1 MRISDWSSDVCSS
14 DLVAVVVADAGSG
27 AVLAH
32 LGSPDFVDGHR
43 AGQVD
48 MTRAVR
54 SPGSTLKPLLY
65 GLAFDDG
72 FLDPRSIVTD
82 APLRI
87 SGYAPANFAP
97 AHLGELSAAD
107 ALRLSLNVPAVAVLD
122 RYGSARFVN
131 RRTAA
136 GPAMELPASAPRPG
150 PAIGQVSGRERECKY
165 V

>member
-1 MRISDWSSDVCSS
+1 
-14 DLVAVVVADAGSG
+14 
-27 AVLAH
+27 
-32 LGSPDFVDGHR
+32 
-43 AGQVD
+43 

-97 AHLGELSAAD
+97 APLGELSAAD
-107 ALRLSLNVPAVAVLD
+107 ALRLSLTVPAVAVHD
-122 RYGSARFVN
+122 RYGSARFVH
-131 RRTAA
+131 RPPAA
-136 GPAMELPASAPRPG
+136 GSAVELPENPTRPAPAVGTP
-150 PAIGQVSGRERECKY
+150 S
-165 V
+165 

>member
-32 LGSPDFVDGHR
+32 LGSPDFFDGHR
-43 AGQVD
+43 PGQVD

-72 FLDPRSIVTD
+72 FLDPRSIRSEEHT
-82 APLRI
+82 
-87 SGYAPANFAP
+87 
-97 AHLGELSAAD
+97 SALQ
-107 ALRLSLNVPAVAVLD
+107 ALKRSSEDDFGLKKTYRLHTHIK
-122 RYGSARFVN
+122 Y
-131 RRTAA
+131 
-136 GPAMELPASAPRPG
+136 MEWM
-150 PAIGQVSGRERECKY
+150 
-165 V
+165 

>member
-1 MRISDWSSDVCSS
+1 MAQHWAQSLDRHTG
-14 DLVAVVVADAGSG
+14 VAVVVADAGSG

-32 LGSPDFVDGHR
+32 LGSPDFFDGHR

-97 AHLGELSAAD
+97 AHLGELSD
-107 ALRLSLNVPAVAVLD
+107 RKSTRLNS
-122 RYGSARFVN
+122 SH
-131 RRTAA
+131 
-136 GPAMELPASAPRPG
+136 
-150 PAIGQVSGRERECKY
+150 
-165 V
+165 